1 MSVIVRNSYGA
12 IAVNKAVIVRMIIED
27 MLSMSSV
34 LMLSTKKGKPIK
46 EKPTPIIDPD
56 YYDAV
61 EVSEKKDQVKVKIY
75 IVVKKNKNISETAD
89 RIRECR
95 QKQRLQAGSETT
107 GRIRPED
114 KTKNSR
120 QGCIFP
126 CLLFFSKSLPSSCLS
141 CRPGFSDSLSPLCR
155 EGQPGV
161 RRSQSSAQA

>member
-12 IAVNKAVIVRMIIED
+12 IAVNKVVIVRMIIED

-89 RIRECR
+89 RIFETVE
-95 QKQRLQAGSETT
+95 KDFEMLRLDKPASISVKVRGIEGSM
-107 GRIRPED
+107 
-114 KTKNSR
+114 N
-120 QGCIFP
+120 
-126 CLLFFSKSLPSSCLS
+126 
-141 CRPGFSDSLSPLCR
+141 
-155 EGQPGV
+155 GV
-161 RRSQSSAQA
+161 IVKRNIDIVRNHN

>member
-89 RIRECR
+89 RIFETVE
-95 QKQRLQAGSETT
+95 KDFEMLRLDMPASISVKVRGIEGSM
-107 GRIRPED
+107 
-114 KTKNSR
+114 N
-120 QGCIFP
+120 
-126 CLLFFSKSLPSSCLS
+126 
-141 CRPGFSDSLSPLCR
+141 
-155 EGQPGV
+155 GV
-161 RRSQSSAQA
+161 IVKRNIDIVRNHN

>member
-89 RIRECR
+89 RIFETVE
-95 QKQRLQAGSETT
+95 KDFEMLRLDKPASISVKVRGIEGSM
-107 GRIRPED
+107 
-114 KTKNSR
+114 N
-120 QGCIFP
+120 
-126 CLLFFSKSLPSSCLS
+126 
-141 CRPGFSDSLSPLCR
+141 
-155 EGQPGV
+155 GV
-161 RRSQSSAQA
+161 IGKRNIDIVRNHN